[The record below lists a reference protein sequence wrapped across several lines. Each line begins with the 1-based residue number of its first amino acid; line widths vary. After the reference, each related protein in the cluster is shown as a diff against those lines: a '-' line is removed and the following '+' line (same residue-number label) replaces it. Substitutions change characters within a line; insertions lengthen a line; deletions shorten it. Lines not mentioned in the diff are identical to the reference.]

1 MIITDTLS
9 NLFSKI
15 KNGFLS
21 KKTKIIQQNSK
32 QSINVLNILEIIQVN
47 QVLMVLLLI
56 IIILEI
62 MILLIN
68 ILINNIYTNKSAICI
83 KIK

>member
-1 MIITDTLS
+1 MLDFYEHRHEQS
-9 NLFSKI
+9 VFSLLI
-15 KNGFLS
+15 KNINWLLIFL
-21 KKTKIIQQNSK
+21 KK
-32 QSINVLNILEIIQVN
+32 INVLNILEIIQVN